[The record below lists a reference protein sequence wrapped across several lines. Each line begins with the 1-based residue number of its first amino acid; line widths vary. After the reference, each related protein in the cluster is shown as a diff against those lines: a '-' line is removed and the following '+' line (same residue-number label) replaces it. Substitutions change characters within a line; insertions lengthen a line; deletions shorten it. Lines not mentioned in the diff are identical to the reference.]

1 MVRTSFSFD
10 DDKQLVQLVR
20 RYEDAGARIVWA
32 NVVHNMR
39 HTGQISAVKQR
50 LRSLKRSHGN
60 QISQFPR
67 KTTTPPSFLPMKA
80 EEAVASIFVAIPA
93 KLVKTYDGHSIHR
106 NVGEILPAGITKLLE
121 EVDVVDGDV
130 FVDIGAGLGNVVAQL
145 ILQTQVQ
152 RAIGIEIREDIQPA
166 GVDAMKN
173 SLYYLAFQERTSFIC
188 RDVTDIQLPHEFP
201 FAYATVVYWCNILFE
216 QKVIEKVKVQL
227 ISMSTVRIL
236 MSAVNFCPRHRKL
249 CTNRFCSSFEL
260 AKTAD
265 VPCSWKAKLIP
276 FYIYKAK
283 H

>member
-1 MVRTSFSFD
+1 
-10 DDKQLVQLVR
+10 
-20 RYEDAGARIVWA
+20 
-32 NVVHNMR
+32 
-39 HTGQISAVKQR
+39 
-50 LRSLKRSHGN
+50 
-60 QISQFPR
+60 
-67 KTTTPPSFLPMKA
+67 MKA

-106 NVGEILPAGITKLLE
+106 NVGEIYLLLLE

-152 RAIGIEIREDIQPA
+152 RAIGIGIREDIQRA
-166 GVDAMKN
+166 GVNAMKN
-173 SLYYLAFQERTSFIC
+173 SLFYQAFQERASFIY

-201 FAYATVVYWCNILFE
+201 FADATVVYWSNILFK
-216 QKVIEKVKVQL
+216 QKVIEKVKAQL
-227 ISMSTVRIL
+227 ILISTVRIL
-236 MSAVNFCPRHRKL
+236 MSAVNFCPRHRKRY
-249 CTNRFCSSFEL
+249 TNRFCSSFEL
-260 AKTAD
+260 TKTAD